1 MLRHGTYSE
10 SSQCNHTTFNPWLLD
25 KICYTSKCDSTMTAL
40 IICAKEFNDDV
51 GIPVTSYGP
60 QECLSFWLSSWKF
73 SLDCW
78 FTQNWTGFITE
89 KCILQTVHLPL
100 FWNTDFKLSDN
111 IHNTENKC
119 IYIMSHAEFFHESSW
134 YYFGITVE
142 IERICR
148 SRLVTTTPI

>member
-1 MLRHGTYSE
+1 MNWCFIVGWMNLLNFVKAWDLFWKFPVQPYHI
-10 SSQCNHTTFNPWLLD
+10 NHWLLD
-25 KICYTSKCDSTMTAL
+25 KIYYTSKCDSTMTAL
-40 IICAKEFNDDV
+40 IICGKEFNDV

-78 FTQNWTGFITE
+78 FTRNWTGFITE
-89 KCILQTVHLPL
+89 KCILQTIHLPL

-119 IYIMSHAEFFHESSW
+119 I
-134 YYFGITVE
+134 
-142 IERICR
+142 
-148 SRLVTTTPI
+148 